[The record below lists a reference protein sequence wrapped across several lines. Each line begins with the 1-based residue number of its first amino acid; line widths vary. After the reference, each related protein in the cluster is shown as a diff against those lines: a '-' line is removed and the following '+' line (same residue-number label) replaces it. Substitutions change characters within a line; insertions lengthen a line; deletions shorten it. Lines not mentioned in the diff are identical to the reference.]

1 MNLLKRFLNHP
12 TMVLTND
19 LFAFTFVVITALG
32 LGFVLF
38 AAFVGAP
45 CPECVAI
52 IASPQQV
59 IFTWVNGAL

>member
-1 MNLLKRFLNHP
+1 
-12 TMVLTND
+12 MVLTND